1 MISAHH
7 RAAAAFNDIVSAARI
22 AIEALAKIAAE
33 SGRQS
38 RSSRIHLLKSKSL
51 SAFRNRLSG
60 SVRPRRVAILPEGPP
75 RARIAHIANPRSQLL
90 QHWGSGREHRR
101 ELTPTRHPP
110 QGSPREMRAG
120 PPCAGI
126 GAASAAAQRS
136 AGLSVENLNQ
146 KGDAGY
152 ADTTSRAGNLLK
164 RGSTGSPTTLNPM
177 GPRSAPS
184 ARRCNDG
191 VVLDRRASQL
201 LQVLLKRNRAGQH
214 NPVPASASGRVE
226 GPAQSAQAAPSHGLI
241 TIRLSRTTGW

>member
-1 MISAHH
+1 MTPEISSAHH
-7 RAAAAFNDIVSAARI
+7 RAAAAFNEVASAARI

-126 GAASAAAQRS
+126 GAASAAAQGCS
-136 AGLSVENLNQ
+136 
-146 KGDAGY
+146 
-152 ADTTSRAGNLLK
+152 
-164 RGSTGSPTTLNPM
+164 
-177 GPRSAPS
+177 
-184 ARRCNDG
+184 
-191 VVLDRRASQL
+191 
-201 LQVLLKRNRAGQH
+201 
-214 NPVPASASGRVE
+214 
-226 GPAQSAQAAPSHGLI
+226 
-241 TIRLSRTTGW
+241 SRTSTRKETPAMQTRHPAPEIAEERLDWFSYNIEPDGTQICAIRPAMQ